1 MGSFAAQ
8 VNALTL
14 QYTVDI
20 INSLVENGKGLAE
33 GWNILVTIS
42 VILLSKEI
50 INAFVTFGQKF
61 YGEKLRILVS
71 QDWAQAIIQI
81 ILPYRMAFYT
91 NNDNQAGKLQTRID
105 RGIESLTRLVQNL
118 LIDFLPQFAN
128 AFMALYLMFNAN
140 FYVGLVGI
148 LILPFYFFIT
158 QRQAMI
164 LRGW

>member
-1 MGSFAAQ
+1 M
-8 VNALTL
+8 
-14 QYTVDI
+14 
-20 INSLVENGKGLAE
+20 VENGKRLAE

-50 INAFVTFGQKF
+50 INAFVTFGQNF

-71 QDWAQAIIQI
+71 QDWAQAIIEK
-81 ILPYRMAFYT
+81 ILIYRMAFYT

-105 RGIESLTRLVQNL
+105 RGIENLTHLVQNFF
-118 LIDFLPQFAN
+118 IDILPQFAN

-140 FYVGLVGI
+140 LYVGLVGL
-148 LILPFYFFIT
+148 LILPIYFFIT
-158 QRQAMI
+158 QRQAKI